1 MAWAFAAKC
10 DVHGLNP
17 RPLDR
22 GESRSKD
29 LQTNSVMAAEEQGL
43 ATVVPENGVRGS
55 RNELA
60 LRITRQDA
68 ALEVLETTIGEV
80 VI

>member
-1 MAWAFAAKC
+1 
-10 DVHGLNP
+10 
-17 RPLDR
+17 
-22 GESRSKD
+22 
-29 LQTNSVMAAEEQGL
+29 MAAEEQGL

-55 RNELA
+55 RNELT

-80 VI
+80 VM

>member
-1 MAWAFAAKC
+1 MLC
-10 DVHGLNP
+10 
-17 RPLDR
+17 RR
-22 GESRSKD
+22 GIGVTVRCPWFESKPTGSRSKD
-29 LQTNSVMAAEEQGL
+29 LQTNAVMAAEEQGL

-80 VI
+80 VM